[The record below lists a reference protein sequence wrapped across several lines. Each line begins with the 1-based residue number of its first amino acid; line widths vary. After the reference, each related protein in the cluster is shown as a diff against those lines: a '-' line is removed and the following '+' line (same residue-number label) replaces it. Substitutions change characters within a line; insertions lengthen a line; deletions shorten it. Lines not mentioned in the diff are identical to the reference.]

1 MLFNDKDIKT
11 MVENLKKG
19 LRREMD
25 ALNHDIRGL
34 VRKMNSTQIDQNT
47 INMNLAKSIE
57 AGADATL
64 ELANTVEE
72 MAKKI
77 QFLEDRLLTL
87 EMKRLQDHEPI
98 VINPAEPNIDP
109 NLLKNNRGI
118 LDCPQIICDTTSEE
132 IGYINSTVSVFANDK
147 ESVINELADIL
158 DGPDTIQE

>member
-1 MLFNDKDIKT
+1 MLFNDKDIKS
-11 MVENLKKG
+11 MVENFKKS

-34 VRKMNSTQIDQNT
+34 VRKMNSTQIDQNA

-72 MAKKI
+72 MVKKI
-77 QFLEDRLLTL
+77 QFLEDRLITL
-87 EMKRLQDHEPI
+87 ELKRLQDHESI
-98 VINPAEPNIDP
+98 VNTESKPEENIAV
-109 NLLKNNRGI
+109 
-118 LDCPQIICDTTSEE
+118 E
-132 IGYINSTVSVFANDK
+132 TVTVVSDENVNVD
-147 ESVINELADIL
+147 VIADIL